1 MSEMNEGVKII
12 LARMETNP
20 EDFFT
25 VHKEYNPWRWIFD
38 DSVREVMTE
47 PEKAA
52 LFEGI
57 KKVRRLMITHKA
69 LEAVMPKDEGEI
81 GHIPPPP
88 WGIAKQGASGQ
99 GLWGSD
105 IALTAQE
112 IQKEQMKLEH
122 MAEQRMKMQQ
132 AATQQMQDQQNAL
145 LQSQPNPYQN
155 AYQNVGSG
163 GTLSVG
169 GEILDSS
176 ILKKLKNLVK

>member
-57 KKVRRLMITHKA
+57 KKVRRLMITHRA
-69 LEAVMPKDEGEI
+69 LETVMPKDEGEI

-88 WGIAKQGASGQ
+88 WGLAKQGASNI
-99 GLWGSD
+99 S
-105 IALTAQE
+105 LTAQE
-112 IQKEQMKLEH
+112 QLVKMER

-132 AATQQMQDQQNAL
+132 AATQQMRDQQYAL
-145 LQSQPNPYQN
+145 LQSQPNPYLN
-155 AYQNVGSG
+155 IGSG
-163 GTLSVG
+163 GSLSLGV
-169 GEILDSS
+169 ETLDSS
-176 ILKKLKNLVK
+176 IFQKLKNLVK

>member
-38 DSVREVMTE
+38 ESVREVMTE

-57 KKVRRLMITHKA
+57 KKVRRLMITHRA
-69 LEAVMPKDEGEI
+69 LETVMPKDEGEI
-81 GHIPPPP
+81 GHISPPP
-88 WGIAKQGASGQ
+88 WGIKQGASNT
-99 GLWGSD
+99 S
-105 IALTAQE
+105 LTAQE
-112 IQKEQMKLEH
+112 HRMKMEQKMEQMERMKLE
-122 MAEQRMKMQQ
+122 QVRIMQG
-132 AATQQMQDQQNAL
+132 QQNAL

-155 AYQNVGSG
+155 VGSA

-169 GEILDSS
+169 GETLDSS
-176 ILKKLKNLVK
+176 IFQKLKNLVK

>member
-57 KKVRRLMITHKA
+57 KKVRRLMITHRA
-69 LEAVMPKDEGEI
+69 LETVMPKDEGD
-81 GHIPPPP
+81 IPPPP

-99 GLWGSD
+99 GLWGSN

-112 IQKEQMKLEH
+112 IQKEQMKLE
-122 MAEQRMKMQQ
+122 QVRIMK
-132 AATQQMQDQQNAL
+132 DQQNAL

-163 GTLSVG
+163 GTSAISTSTGTGTLSVG

-176 ILKKLKNLVK
+176 ILKKLKNLIK

>member
-88 WGIAKQGASGQ
+88 WGLAKQGASNM
-99 GLWGSD
+99 S
-105 IALTAQE
+105 LTAQE
-112 IQKEQMKLEH
+112 QLVKMEQVRIMK
-122 MAEQRMKMQQ
+122 
-132 AATQQMQDQQNAL
+132 DQQNAL

-163 GTLSVG
+163 GTSTMSTSTGTGTLSVG

-176 ILKKLKNLVK
+176 ILKKLKNLIK

>member
-57 KKVRRLMITHKA
+57 KKVRRLMITHRA
-69 LEAVMPKDEGEI
+69 LETVMPKDEGD
-81 GHIPPPP
+81 IPPPP
-88 WGIAKQGASGQ
+88 WGLAKQGASNI
-99 GLWGSD
+99 S
-105 IALTAQE
+105 LTAQ
-112 IQKEQMKLEH
+112 
-122 MAEQRMKMQQ
+122 EQRMKMQQ
-132 AATQQMQDQQNAL
+132 AATQQMQSQQNAL

-163 GTLSVG
+163 GTSTMSTSTGTGTLSVG
-169 GEILDSS
+169 GETIDSS

>member
-57 KKVRRLMITHKA
+57 KKVRRLMITHRA
-69 LEAVMPKDEGEI
+69 LETVMPKDEGD
-81 GHIPPPP
+81 IPPPP
-88 WGIAKQGASGQ
+88 WGIAKQGASNI
-99 GLWGSD
+99 S
-105 IALTAQE
+105 LTAQE
-112 IQKEQMKLEH
+112 QRMKMEH
-122 MAEQRMKMQQ
+122 MAEQRMKMEQVRI
-132 AATQQMQDQQNAL
+132 MQGQQNAL

-155 AYQNVGSG
+155 LSIGSG
-163 GTLSVG
+163 GTGIGATASTGTAGTLSVG
-169 GEILDSS
+169 GETLDSGM
-176 ILKKLKNLVK
+176 LKKLKNLIK

>member
-88 WGIAKQGASGQ
+88 WGLAKQGASNI
-99 GLWGSD
+99 S
-105 IALTAQE
+105 LTAQ
-112 IQKEQMKLEH
+112 
-122 MAEQRMKMQQ
+122 EQRMKMQQ
-132 AATQQMQDQQNAL
+132 AATQQMQSQQNAL

-163 GTLSVG
+163 GTSAISTSTSTGTTTISNTLSVG
-169 GEILDSS
+169 GEVLDS
-176 ILKKLKNLVK
+176 LKKLKNLVK

>member
-57 KKVRRLMITHKA
+57 KKVRRLMITHRA
-69 LEAVMPKDEGEI
+69 LETVMPKDEGD
-81 GHIPPPP
+81 IPPPP
-88 WGIAKQGASGQ
+88 WGIAKQGASNI
-99 GLWGSD
+99 S
-105 IALTAQE
+105 LTAQ
-112 IQKEQMKLEH
+112 
-122 MAEQRMKMQQ
+122 EQRMKME
-132 AATQQMQDQQNAL
+132 QMKMEQVRIMQGQQNAL
-145 LQSQPNPYQN
+145 LQSQPNPYIN

-163 GTLSVG
+163 GTLSGV
-169 GEILDSS
+169 ETLDSS
-176 ILKKLKNLVK
+176 ILQKLKNLVK

>member
-57 KKVRRLMITHKA
+57 KKVRRLMITHRA
-69 LEAVMPKDEGEI
+69 LETVMPKDEGD
-81 GHIPPPP
+81 IPPPP
-88 WGIAKQGASGQ
+88 WGIAKQGASNI
-99 GLWGSD
+99 S
-105 IALTAQE
+105 LTAQ
-112 IQKEQMKLEH
+112 
-122 MAEQRMKMQQ
+122 EQRMKME
-132 AATQQMQDQQNAL
+132 QMKMEQVRIMQGQQNAL
-145 LQSQPNPYQN
+145 LQPQPNPYIN

-163 GTLSVG
+163 GTSTMSTSTGTGTLSVG
-169 GEILDSS
+169 GETIDSS
-176 ILKKLKNLVK
+176 MLKKLKNLIK

>member
-57 KKVRRLMITHKA
+57 KKVRRLMITHRA
-69 LEAVMPKDEGEI
+69 LETVMPKDEGEI
-81 GHIPPPP
+81 GDIPPPP

-99 GLWGSD
+99 GLWGSN
-105 IALTAQE
+105 ITLTAQE
-112 IQKEQMKLEH
+112 IQKEQMKLE
-122 MAEQRMKMQQ
+122 QVRIMK
-132 AATQQMQDQQNAL
+132 DQQNAL

-169 GEILDSS
+169 GETIDSS
-176 ILKKLKNLVK
+176 MLKKLKNLIK

>member
-57 KKVRRLMITHKA
+57 KKVRRLMITHRA
-69 LEAVMPKDEGEI
+69 LETVMPKDEGD
-81 GHIPPPP
+81 IPPPP
-88 WGIAKQGASGQ
+88 WGLAKQGASNI
-99 GLWGSD
+99 S
-105 IALTAQE
+105 LTAQE
-112 IQKEQMKLEH
+112 QMMKMEQMKLE
-122 MAEQRMKMQQ
+122 QVRIMQG
-132 AATQQMQDQQNAL
+132 QQNSL

-163 GTLSVG
+163 GTSTMSTSTGTGTLSVG

>member
-57 KKVRRLMITHKA
+57 KKVRRLMITHRA

-88 WGIAKQGASGQ
+88 WGIAKQGASNM
-99 GLWGSD
+99 S
-105 IALTAQE
+105 LTAQE
-112 IQKEQMKLEH
+112 QMMKEQMK
-122 MAEQRMKMQQ
+122 MEQVRIMQG
-132 AATQQMQDQQNAL
+132 QQNAL

-163 GTLSVG
+163 GTLSGV
-169 GEILDSS
+169 ETLDSS
-176 ILKKLKNLVK
+176 TLQKLKNLVK

>member
-57 KKVRRLMITHKA
+57 KKVRRLMITHRA

-88 WGIAKQGASGQ
+88 WKTEQMMK
-99 GLWGSD
+99 
-105 IALTAQE
+105 T
-112 IQKEQMKLEH
+112 EQMKMKLE
-122 MAEQRMKMQQ
+122 QTKQIMQS
-132 AATQQMQDQQNAL
+132 QQNVL
-145 LQSQPNPYQN
+145 IQSQPNPYQN
-155 AYQNVGSG
+155 VGSG
-163 GTLSVG
+163 GTSAMSTSTGTGTLSVD
-169 GEILDSS
+169 GETIDSS
-176 ILKKLKNLVK
+176 MLKKLKSLIK

>member
-57 KKVRRLMITHKA
+57 KKVRRLMITHRA

-88 WGIAKQGASGQ
+88 WNLAKQGASNMP
-99 GLWGSD
+99 
-105 IALTAQE
+105 LTAQE
-112 IQKEQMKLEH
+112 QMMKTEQMKMKLE
-122 MAEQRMKMQQ
+122 QMKHVMQG
-132 AATQQMQDQQNAL
+132 QQNSL
-145 LQSQPNPYQN
+145 LQSQPN

-163 GTLSVG
+163 GISAMSTSTGTGTLSVG
-169 GEILDSS
+169 GETIDSS
-176 ILKKLKNLVK
+176 MLKKLKNLIK

>member
-88 WGIAKQGASGQ
+88 WGLAKQGASN
-99 GLWGSD
+99 
-105 IALTAQE
+105 IALTPQE
-112 IQKEQMKLEH
+112 QRMKME
-122 MAEQRMKMQQ
+122 AEQRMKMEQIE
-132 AATQQMQDQQNAL
+132 QMKREQVRIMKDQQNAL

-163 GTLSVG
+163 GTTTISNTLSVG
-169 GEILDSS
+169 GEVLDS
-176 ILKKLKNLVK
+176 LKKLKNLVK

>member
-57 KKVRRLMITHKA
+57 KKVRRLMITHRA
-69 LEAVMPKDEGEI
+69 LETVMPKDEGD
-81 GHIPPPP
+81 IPPPP
-88 WGIAKQGASGQ
+88 WGIAKQGASNI
-99 GLWGSD
+99 S
-105 IALTAQE
+105 LTAQ
-112 IQKEQMKLEH
+112 
-122 MAEQRMKMQQ
+122 EQRMKMQQ
-132 AATQQMQDQQNAL
+132 AATQQMQSQQNAL

-163 GTLSVG
+163 GTSTMSTSTGTGTLSVG
-169 GEILDSS
+169 GETIDSS

>member
-57 KKVRRLMITHKA
+57 KKVRRLMITHRA

-88 WGIAKQGASGQ
+88 WKTEQMMM
-99 GLWGSD
+99 
-105 IALTAQE
+105 T
-112 IQKEQMKLEH
+112 EQMKMKLE
-122 MAEQRMKMQQ
+122 QTKQIMQG
-132 AATQQMQDQQNAL
+132 QQNSL

-155 AYQNVGSG
+155 AYQNVGGGGTSAISTSTSTG
-163 GTLSVG
+163 TGTGTLSVG
-169 GEILDSS
+169 GETIDGS

>member
-57 KKVRRLMITHKA
+57 KKVRRLMITHRA
-69 LEAVMPKDEGEI
+69 LEAVMPKDEVE
-81 GHIPPPP
+81 IPPSF
-88 WGIAKQGASGQ
+88 GLTKQGASGQ
-99 GLWGSD
+99 GLWGSN

-112 IQKEQMKLEH
+112 IQKEQMKLE
-122 MAEQRMKMQQ
+122 QVRIMK
-132 AATQQMQDQQNAL
+132 DQQNAL
-145 LQSQPNPYQN
+145 LQSQPNPYLN
-155 AYQNVGSG
+155 IGSG
-163 GTLSVG
+163 GSLSLGV
-169 GEILDSS
+169 ETLDSS
-176 ILKKLKNLVK
+176 IFQKLKNLVK

>member
-57 KKVRRLMITHKA
+57 KKVRRLMITHRA
-69 LEAVMPKDEGEI
+69 LETVMPKDEGD
-81 GHIPPPP
+81 IPPPP
-88 WGIAKQGASGQ
+88 WGIAKQGASN
-99 GLWGSD
+99 
-105 IALTAQE
+105 IALTAQ
-112 IQKEQMKLEH
+112 
-122 MAEQRMKMQQ
+122 EQRMKMQQ
-132 AATQQMQDQQNAL
+132 AATQQMQSQQNAL
-145 LQSQPNPYQN
+145 LQSQPNPY
-155 AYQNVGSG
+155 
-163 GTLSVG
+163 LP
-169 GEILDSS
+169 
-176 ILKKLKNLVK
+176 KRW